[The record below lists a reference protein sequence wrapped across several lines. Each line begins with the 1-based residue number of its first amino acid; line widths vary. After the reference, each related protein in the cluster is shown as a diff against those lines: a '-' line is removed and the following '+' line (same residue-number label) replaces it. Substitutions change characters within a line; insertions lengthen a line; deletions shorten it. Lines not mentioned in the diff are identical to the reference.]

1 MLFVITCLDK
11 PESLVLRQAT
21 RPAHLEYLGTQP
33 VTYGGPLLDDAGRPC
48 GSMLVIDV
56 PDHAAAA
63 VFAAADPYAE
73 AGLFASTTI
82 MGFRAVLKDGV
93 AV

>member
-11 PESLVLRQAT
+11 PDSLALRQST
-21 RPAHLEYLGTQP
+21 RPAHLDYAAAHK
-33 VTYGGPLLDDAGRPC
+33 VMFGGPLLDETGKPL
-48 GSMLVIDV
+48 GSMLVIDAA
-56 PDHAAAA
+56 DHAAAA
-63 VFAAADPYAE
+63 VWASEDPYAQ

-82 MGFRAVLKDGV
+82 HAFRTVFKDGV

>member
-11 PESLVLRQAT
+11 PESLALRQAT
-21 RPAHLEYLGTQP
+21 RPTHLDYLATQP
-33 VTYGGPLLDDAGRPC
+33 VMYGGPLLDDAGQPC
-48 GSMLVIDV
+48 GSMLVVDV
-56 PDHAAAA
+56 ADHAAAA
-63 VFAAADPYAE
+63 VFAANDPYAE

-82 MGFRAVLKDGV
+82 RGFRAVFKDGA